1 MDLKIIEEKT
11 NPLFNRKE
19 FQFKVQA
26 KIVPSRAEIG
36 KLISEKFSAPLENIE
51 IKKISGKFGSNY
63 FDIITFIYK
72 SKEDRM
78 STENN
83 PKIIAEEKIEEKPK
97 EEIQKN
103 KESEKT
109 SETEEVK
116 EEVKVEDKTDAAGV
130 DKNEDNN
137 KINENV
143 DNELTDKDNSERNES
158 EAN

>member
-19 FQFKVQA
+19 LQLKVQA
-26 KIVPSRAEIG
+26 KIVPSRVEIG
-36 KLISEKFSAPLENIE
+36 KLISEKFSTPLENIE

-78 STENN
+78 STERN
-83 PKIIAEEKIEEKPK
+83 PKIIAEEKPK
-97 EEIQKN
+97 EEIQEN
-103 KESEKT
+103 KEPEKT

-116 EEVKVEDKTDAAGV
+116 EEEKVEDKTDAAGV

>member
-36 KLISEKFSAPLENIE
+36 KLISEKFSTPLENIE
-51 IKKISGKFGSNY
+51 IKKISGKFGSNS

-78 STENN
+78 STESK
-83 PKIIAEEKIEEKPK
+83 PKIIAEEKKEEADKSEEK
-97 EEIQKN
+97 
-103 KESEKT
+103 
-109 SETEEVK
+109 VD
-116 EEVKVEDKTDAAGV
+116 DKTNAAGA
-130 DKNEDNN
+130 DKDEENEIN
-137 KINENV
+137 KNV
-143 DNELTDKDNSERNES
+143 DDGLTDKDNS
-158 EAN
+158 